1 MQPHNNSLKN
11 NKHYLNKNMEISR
24 MSIGIIKNIDRMYS
38 KFLDDECL
46 DIIQIKNICNLYKIK
61 PGTINNS
68 ISLSEINF
76 SSPEF
81 KKIYSKTNKKHQAD
95 ILKSNEFVKKY
106 AFFIRILYACLKIDI
121 ELFNTGDDIL
131 TLKNNYQLIK
141 SLESKKKQL
150 IAEHV
155 SILKNQHKNIS
166 QKIDSTYETFYETY
180 IMKIKIIDKIL
191 GSINKLIKFGVLEK
205 TDNLLTLI
213 LPYFYTYTEFIEE
226 YN

>member
-1 MQPHNNSLKN
+1 
-11 NKHYLNKNMEISR
+11 MELSR
-24 MSIGIIKNIDRMYS
+24 MSRGIIKIIDNKYS
-38 KFLDDECL
+38 NYIDDECL

-61 PGTINNS
+61 SNSNIES

-81 KKIYSKTNKKHQAD
+81 KKMSNKTKKKNQTD
-95 ILKSNEFVKKY
+95 VLKSNEFVKKY
-106 AFFIRILYACLKIDI
+106 TFFIRIIYACLKIGVDI
-121 ELFNTGDDIL
+121 FDINDSIA

-141 SLESKKKQL
+141 SFESTKKQF
-150 IAEHV
+150 IAQHLT
-155 SILKNQHKNIS
+155 ILKAQHKNIS
-166 QKIDSTYETFYETY
+166 QPIGPDYEKYYKNY
-180 IMKIKIIDKIL
+180 IVKIKIIEKIIA
-191 GSINKLIKFGVLEK
+191 SVNKLINGNVFEK